1 MRVLVIGAGVT
12 GANVLKQLQKN
23 PAIEIVTADPRQEH
37 HAVKEGIIDKVDI
50 HEVLTP
56 LTLKTVLDR
65 TRPDLVLLAMAAE
78 DMGLGKAPGIEIL
91 ADALKQE
98 ISALSMVPVIEVT
111 RVRR

>member
-1 MRVLVIGAGVT
+1 MKILVIGAGKT
-12 GANVLKQLQKN
+12 GTKVLKQLQKN

-37 HAVKEGIIDKVDI
+37 HAVKAGIIDKVDI

-56 LTLKTVLDR
+56 LTLETVLDQ

-78 DMGLGKAPGIEIL
+78 DLGLGKAPGIEIL
-91 ADALKQE
+91 ADALKE
-98 ISALSMVPVIEVT
+98 ELSALSTVPVIEVA

>member
-1 MRVLVIGAGVT
+1 MRILVIGAGKT
-12 GANVLKQLQKN
+12 GAKVLKQLQKN
-23 PAIEIVTADPRQEH
+23 PKIVIVTADPRQEH

-56 LTLKTVLDR
+56 LTLETVLDQA
-65 TRPDLVLLAMAAE
+65 RPDLVLLAMAAE

-91 ADALKQE
+91 ADALKE
-98 ISALSMVPVIEVT
+98 ELSALSTVPVIEVV